1 MSGLMPFSDL
11 PVLLECGV
19 FALVG
24 PFKFH
29 SISLC
34 GRLDSLP
41 SRTTFGFRNALH
53 LLEARDSVADV
64 RGIFQRLLALLADI
78 RSRAGLVSLAIIFLP
93 REHSLLHGGPELF
106 YHVGLWQLFQLLARG
121 LVDVFFSRGF
131 SHAGLIHFLLDA
143 SERCLAGF
151 LLGIVFMHT
160 CTISRVQ
167 RDYRS
172 IWNTAGGFR
181 IVFIY
186 RAVLNSLDEFAKRS
200 ISSVKQRVAFH
211 TVGGLD
217 YRRRTVSED
226 RRRV

>member
-1 MSGLMPFSDL
+1 VRKLGRHR
-11 PVLLECGV
+11 
-19 FALVG
+19 LVHE
-24 PFKFH
+24 FH
-29 SISLC
+29 IAVH
-34 GRLDSLP
+34 RLGQL
-41 SRTTFGFRNALH
+41 RIH
-53 LLEARDSVADV
+53 LV
-64 RGIFQRLLALLADI
+64 RDI
-78 RSRAGLVSLAIIFLP
+78 RPRAGLVSLAIIFLP

-131 SHAGLIHFLLDA
+131 SHAGLIHFFLDA
-143 SERCLAGF
+143 SECRLVGF

-160 CTISRVQ
+160 CTMSRVQ

-172 IWNTAGGFR
+172 IWNTAGSFR

-186 RAVLNSLDEFAKRS
+186 RAVLNSLDQSAKRS

-226 RRRV
+226 RRRVKASEVQIFTVSLNGANILSTPIQSPTS